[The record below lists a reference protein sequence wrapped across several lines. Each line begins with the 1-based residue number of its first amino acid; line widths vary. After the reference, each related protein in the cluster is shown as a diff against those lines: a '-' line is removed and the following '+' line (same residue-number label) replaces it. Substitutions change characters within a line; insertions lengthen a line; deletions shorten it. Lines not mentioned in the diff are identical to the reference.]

1 MGQPHSQH
9 ALGYGL
15 EPLSQHAAGHGEEPL
30 SQHAAGHG
38 EEPLSQHALGYG
50 PEPLS
55 QHAMGH
61 GEEPLS
67 RHAAGHGEEPL
78 SQHAMGQGEEPLSQH
93 ALGHGEEPLSQHAAG
108 HGEEPLSQHALR
120 YGPEP
125 LSQHAMGHGEE
136 LLSQHA
142 AGHGEEPLSQHAAGH
157 GEEPLSQHAAGHGEE
172 PLSQHATG
180 HGLEPLSQ
188 HALGHGEEPLSQHV
202 TGHGEEPLSQHAAGH
217 GEELLSQH
225 AAGHGEEPLSQHV
238 MGHGEEPLSQHA
250 AGHGEEPLSQ
260 HAAGHGE
267 EPLSQHAAGHGEE
280 PLSQHAAGHGE
291 ELLSQHA
298 TGHGLEPLS
307 QHALGHSPEPLSQH
321 AMGHGEEPLS
331 QHATGHS
338 PEPLSQHA
346 TGHGEEPLSQHAAGH
361 GEEPLSQHALGYGPE
376 PLSQHAA
383 GHSEEPL
390 SQHAAGHGEE
400 PLSQPVA
407 GARRVL
413 FADALGLP
421 LTRLR
426 RYQPWPPP
434 SPESPPEVLP
444 PTGQPPPAPYL
455 LPAFV
460 LPPPGQGEPERLARL
475 RRAMVELEEV
485 LAPGPGEPWRLRGTV
500 RVLNVAYRKAVHVRA
515 SRDHWRTYR
524 DHPACYVPGGSPD
537 GGLSDRFAFSLPFGP
552 GQEGEEEGDEARLD
566 FVIRYQ
572 TDEGVYWANNQGKNY
587 SVVMKGLP
595 PPRATPS
602 TAGLG
607 RQLKSCMRPE
617 RMRPC
622 EEEPSDEDT
631 PNPVDAEEG
640 SPERETRR
648 ESPSAPPPQPTG
660 QVPALPVASTSL
672 ETEPPAREP
681 PQPPVAG
688 TLGPGASFLE
698 AGLEEQAGLWRAE
711 EEAVDSELEQLYLC
725 HLSRLRAEELGGA
738 GGRPGGTEAAGSPP
752 AWLPAL
758 HLSLL
763 SDRDLVVGCAG
774 PERALNSSL
783 AQEITRHYASPA
795 GEGLERGTAAR
806 LTPPAGP
813 GRDSPPALL
822 EGGSQGAGPGGAL
835 RLLASAAVVVPAWT
849 AAPVGRGRGG
859 CGGPRGLWSGEPREG
874 APGCPPRLGQA
885 LTHSLL
891 VLGLVVVLPVVLG
904 GCLPA
909 AVITLY
915 VVLTWRQAS

>member
-1 MGQPHSQH
+1 MAGAASPSPRPPLRRPRAGGWGAEEQEPPPLPAWQLSQHAPGQPHSQHAAGQHQGPNSQQAMGQPHSQH
-9 ALGYGL
+9 ALGYRP
-15 EPLSQHAAGHGEEPL
+15 EPLSQHAAGQPH
-30 SQHAAGHG
+30 SQHAAGEHQG
-38 EEPLSQHALGYG
+38 PTSQQAMGQPHSQHALGYR
-50 PEPLS
+50 P
-55 QHAMGH
+55 
-61 GEEPLS
+61 
-67 RHAAGHGEEPL
+67 
-78 SQHAMGQGEEPLSQH
+78 EPLSQH
-93 ALGHGEEPLSQHAAG
+93 ALGHGEEPLSQPAAG
-108 HGEEPLSQHALR
+108 QPH
-120 YGPEP
+120 
-125 LSQHAMGHGEE
+125 
-136 LLSQHA
+136 
-142 AGHGEEPLSQHAAGH
+142 
-157 GEEPLSQHAAGHGEE
+157 
-172 PLSQHATG
+172 
-180 HGLEPLSQ
+180 
-188 HALGHGEEPLSQHV
+188 
-202 TGHGEEPLSQHAAGH
+202 
-217 GEELLSQH
+217 
-225 AAGHGEEPLSQHV
+225 
-238 MGHGEEPLSQHA
+238 
-250 AGHGEEPLSQ
+250 
-260 HAAGHGE
+260 
-267 EPLSQHAAGHGEE
+267 
-280 PLSQHAAGHGE
+280 
-291 ELLSQHA
+291 
-298 TGHGLEPLS
+298 
-307 QHALGHSPEPLSQH
+307 
-321 AMGHGEEPLS
+321 
-331 QHATGHS
+331 
-338 PEPLSQHA
+338 
-346 TGHGEEPLSQHAAGH
+346 
-361 GEEPLSQHALGYGPE
+361 SQHALGYGPE
-376 PLSQHAA
+376 PLSQHPAGHGEEPLSQHATGQPHSQHALGYGPEPLSQHPA

-400 PLSQPVA
+400 PLSQPAA

-475 RRAMVELEEV
+475 HRAMVELEEV
-485 LAPGPGEPWRLRGTV
+485 LAPGPDEPWLLRGTV

-515 SRDHWRTYR
+515 SRDRWCTYR
-524 DHPACYVPGGSPD
+524 DHPARYVPGGSPD

-595 PPRATPS
+595 PPRVPPS
-602 TAGLG
+602 TAGPG

-640 SPERETRR
+640 SPEREMRR
-648 ESPSAPPPQPTG
+648 ESPSAPAPQPTG

-698 AGLEEQAGLWRAE
+698 AGLAEQAGLWQAE

-738 GGRPGGTEAAGSPP
+738 GGRPGGMEVAGSPP

-758 HLSLL
+758 HLSVL

-783 AQEITRHYASPA
+783 AQEITRRYASPE

-835 RLLASAAVVVPAWT
+835 RLLAPAAMVVPAWT
-849 AAPVGRGRGG
+849 AAPVGRGQGG
-859 CGGPRGLWSGEPREG
+859 YAGPRSLWSGEPREG

-885 LTHSLL
+885 LTRSLL

>member
-15 EPLSQHAAGHGEEPL
+15 EPLSQHATGHGPEPLSQHATGHGPEPFSQHAAGHGPEPL

-38 EEPLSQHALGYG
+38 PEPLSQHAAGHGPEPLSQHAAGHGPEPLSQHALGYG
-50 PEPLS
+50 PEPLCQHATGHGPEPLS
-55 QHAMGH
+55 QHAT
-61 GEEPLS
+61 
-67 RHAAGHGEEPL
+67 GHGEEPL
-78 SQHAMGQGEEPLSQH
+78 SQHAT
-93 ALGHGEEPLSQHAAG
+93 
-108 HGEEPLSQHALR
+108 
-120 YGPEP
+120 
-125 LSQHAMGHGEE
+125 
-136 LLSQHA
+136 
-142 AGHGEEPLSQHAAGH
+142 GHGEEPLSQHAAGH

-172 PLSQHATG
+172 PLSQQAAG
-180 HGLEPLSQ
+180 HGPEPLSQ
-188 HALGHGEEPLSQHV
+188 HAAGHGPEPLSQHA
-202 TGHGEEPLSQHAAGH
+202 TGHGPEPLSQHAAGHGEEPLSQHAAGH
-217 GEELLSQH
+217 GEEPLSQH
-225 AAGHGEEPLSQHV
+225 AT
-238 MGHGEEPLSQHA
+238 GHGEEPLSQHA

-280 PLSQHAAGHGE
+280 PLSQHAAGHG
-291 ELLSQHA
+291 
-298 TGHGLEPLS
+298 P
-307 QHALGHSPEPLSQH
+307 
-321 AMGHGEEPLS
+321 
-331 QHATGHS
+331 
-338 PEPLSQHA
+338 
-346 TGHGEEPLSQHAAGH
+346 EPLSQHAAGH
-361 GEEPLSQHALGYGPE
+361 GEEPLSQHAAGHGEELLSQHAAGHGEEPLSQHAPGQPHSQHAAGQHQGPTSQQAMGQPHSQHATGHGPE

-383 GHSEEPL
+383 GHGEEPL

-475 RRAMVELEEV
+475 HRAMVELEEV
-485 LAPGPGEPWRLRGTV
+485 LAPGPDEPWLLRGTV

-515 SRDHWRTYR
+515 SRDRWCTYR

-595 PPRATPS
+595 PPRVPPS
-602 TAGLG
+602 TAGPG

-648 ESPSAPPPQPTG
+648 ESPSAPALQPTG

-698 AGLEEQAGLWRAE
+698 AGLAEQAGLWRAE

-738 GGRPGGTEAAGSPP
+738 GGRPGGMEAAGSPL

-758 HLSLL
+758 HLSVL
-763 SDRDLVVGCAG
+763 SDRHLVVGCAG

-783 AQEITRHYASPA
+783 AQEITRRYASPA

-835 RLLASAAVVVPAWT
+835 RLLAPAAMVVPAWT

-859 CGGPRGLWSGEPREG
+859 CAGPRSLWSGEPREG
-874 APGCPPRLGQA
+874 APSCPPRLGQA
-885 LTHSLL
+885 LTRSLL